1 MILLVFIVA
10 SDTVVLTI
18 AHIDELSG
26 VVIFFPLAI
35 TTKDGANRIVCLQR
49 CWFHQFK
56 IHQIEKFLLR
66 GTWLMIFILS
76 SWMLCFF
83 PYINQMWSWG
93 QRLKEAAE
101 RARKERE
108 ANEARVA
115 QKQEEQRR
123 QKEDTARAIAEKEK
137 AAVEKVFL
145 CSYLSYALV
154 LFLKDAQAKV
164 GFYVFIISLYYY
176 NAHTLM
182 LFIH

>member
-1 MILLVFIVA
+1 
-10 SDTVVLTI
+10 
-18 AHIDELSG
+18 
-26 VVIFFPLAI
+26 
-35 TTKDGANRIVCLQR
+35 
-49 CWFHQFK
+49 
-56 IHQIEKFLLR
+56 
-66 GTWLMIFILS
+66 
-76 SWMLCFF
+76 
-83 PYINQMWSWG
+83 MWSWG